1 MSRRPADQA
10 GSALLRALEPHAAP
24 CTLLSTTSRDWASA
38 LFVGA
43 QHRLAIAIEGA
54 DALLRADRLSRELG
68 EIDLAIRGGFVADIA
83 VLAQF
88 EGDAP
93 VLAIEALTIE
103 EPEANGLSRVASR
116 AG

>member
-1 MSRRPADQA
+1 MSRRLADQA
-10 GSALLRALEPHAAP
+10 RSELLRALERHAAP
-24 CTLLSTTSRDWASA
+24 CALLSATSRDWASA

-43 QHRLAIAIEGA
+43 RHRLTIAIEGN
-54 DALLRADRLSRELG
+54 DAPVRADRLGRELG
-68 EIDLAIRGGFVADIA
+68 ELDLAMRGGFVADIA

-88 EGDAP
+88 DGRVP

-103 EPEANGLSRVASR
+103 EPEAESVSRAVSR

>member
-10 GSALLRALEPHAAP
+10 RAALLRVLVPHAAP
-24 CTLLSTTSRDWASA
+24 CTLLNATSRDWASA

-43 QHRLAIAIEGA
+43 RHRLAIAIEGE
-54 DALLRADRLSRELG
+54 DAPRRADRLRCELG
-68 EIDLAIRGGFVADIA
+68 EIDLAMRGGFVADIA

-88 EGDAP
+88 EGDVP

-103 EPEANGLSRVASR
+103 EPEAEPVSRAASR

>member
-10 GSALLRALEPHAAP
+10 RSALLRALEPHAAP
-24 CTLLSTTSRDWASA
+24 CRLLSAASRDWASA

-43 QHRLAIAIEGA
+43 RHRLAIAIEGD
-54 DALLRADRLSRELG
+54 DALRRADQLSRELG
-68 EIDLAIRGGFVADIA
+68 EIELAMRGGFVADIT

-88 EGDAP
+88 CGGVP

-103 EPEANGLSRVASR
+103 EPEPECVSRAASR